1 MADSSAAATSTR
13 LIRRATPRDAAAL
26 AELGRDAFC
35 AAFAHLYPPEDLAS
49 FLADSYSLE
58 SFAAALADPA
68 QALWI
73 AEAGG
78 HPLAYAHAGPCSL
91 PHPEVTPACGE
102 LKRLYVL
109 PGRQNT
115 GVGGELMRIALDW
128 LARPGRMLWIG
139 VWSKNLGAQ
148 RLYGRHG
155 FRKVGGYQF
164 AVGNT
169 RDDEFILR
177 RG

>member
-1 MADSSAAATSTR
+1 MADSSAASAPTR
-13 LIRRATPRDAAAL
+13 LIRRATSRDAAAL

-49 FLADSYSLE
+49 FLADSYSRGA
-58 SFAAALADPA
+58 FAAALADPA

-73 AEAGG
+73 AEADGRA
-78 HPLAYAHAGPCSL
+78 LAYAHAGPCSL
-91 PHPEVTPACGE
+91 PHPEVTPDCGE

-109 PGRQNT
+109 PQGQN
-115 GVGGELMRIALDW
+115 GGMGGALMRIALDW

-148 RLYGRHG
+148 RLYERHG

>member
-1 MADSSAAATSTR
+1 MADSSAAATPTR
-13 LIRRATPRDAAAL
+13 QIRRATPSDTAVL
-26 AELGRDAFC
+26 AELGADAFC
-35 AAFAHLYPPEDLAS
+35 AAFAHLYPPEDLQS
-49 FLADSYSLE
+49 FLETSYSPDA
-58 SFAAALADPA
+58 FAEAIGDPA

-78 HPLAYAHAGPCSL
+78 RAVAYAHAGPCTL
-91 PHPEVTPACGE
+91 PHPEVTPGCGE
-102 LKRLYVL
+102 LKRLYA
-109 PGRQNT
+109 RRDCQNA
-115 GVGGELMRIALDW
+115 GLGGALLQIALDW

-155 FRKVGGYQF
+155 FRKVGEYRF
-164 AVGNT
+164 PVGKT

-177 RG
+177 RD

>member
-1 MADSSAAATSTR
+1 MADSSAAATQAR
-13 LIRRATPRDAAAL
+13 LIRRATPRDAAVL
-26 AELGRDAFC
+26 AEVGRDAFC

-49 FLADSYSLE
+49 FLAESYTSE

-73 AEAGG
+73 AEEAGN
-78 HPLAYAHAGPCSL
+78 PVAYAHAGACTL

-109 PGRQNT
+109 PQGQNA
-115 GVGGELMRIALDW
+115 GVGGDLMRIALDW

-148 RLYGRHG
+148 RLYARHG
-155 FRKVGGYQF
+155 FRKVGEYKF